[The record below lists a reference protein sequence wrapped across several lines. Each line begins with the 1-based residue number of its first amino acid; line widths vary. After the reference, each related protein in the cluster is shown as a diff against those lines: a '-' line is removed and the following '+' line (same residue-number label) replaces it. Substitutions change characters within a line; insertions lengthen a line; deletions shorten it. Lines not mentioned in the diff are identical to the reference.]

1 MRHVKGYQ
9 ELFEAQ
15 IGLTREQIKW
25 LDMCTHIISEWEF
38 NEETGLVDVY
48 GDFHCPSQGLTDL
61 KGIIFG
67 KIEGSFDCS
76 NNRLTSLEG
85 APQEVGGGFDCSRNL
100 LKSLEGA
107 AKKVGTSF
115 LCYGN
120 QLTSLEGSPRRTMSF
135 YCYHNDLTS
144 LKGAPEIVHG
154 FFDCSNNSITS
165 LDGVPL
171 NMSSRD
177 FRAAENPVSEET
189 LEALYKRMKSGM
201 GWDEAVEMQWDYID
215 NENDQILL
223 APSNPKFSPDEKKG
237 YEVLAKLRKRVI

>member
-15 IGLTREQIKW
+15 IGLTQEQIKW
-25 LDMCTHIISEWEF
+25 LNNCTHISSEWEF
-38 NEETGLVDVY
+38 NEETGLVDVD
-48 GDFHCPSQGLTDL
+48 GNFNCTMQGLTDL
-61 KGIIFG
+61 KGVRFG
-67 KIEGSFDCS
+67 NVSGSFDCS
-76 NNRLTSLEG
+76 NNRITSLEG
-85 APQEVGGGFDCSRNL
+85 APQEVGGGFDCSHNL
-100 LKSLEGA
+100 IGSLDGA
-107 AKKVGTSF
+107 PKKVGTSF
-115 LCYGN
+115 NCSGN

-135 YCYHNDLTS
+135 YCLFNDLTS

-223 APSNPKFSPDEKKG
+223 APYNPKFSPEEKKG

>member
-9 ELFEAQ
+9 ELLEAQ

-25 LDMCTHIISEWEF
+25 LDMCTHISSEWEF
-38 NEETGLVDVY
+38 NEETGLVDVD
-48 GDFHCPSQGLTDL
+48 GNFNCTMQGLTDL
-61 KGIIFG
+61 KGVRFG
-67 KIEGSFDCS
+67 NVSGSFDCS
-76 NNRLTSLEG
+76 NNRIASLEG
-85 APQEVGGGFDCSRNL
+85 APQEVGGGFDCSHNL

-107 AKKVGTSF
+107 AKKIGTSF
-115 LCYGN
+115 NCSGN

-135 YCYHNDLTS
+135 YCLFNDLTS
-144 LKGAPEIVHG
+144 LRGAPEIVHG
-154 FFDCSNNSITS
+154 FFDCSHNNITS
-165 LDGVPL
+165 LEGVPL
-171 NMSSRD
+171 NMSFRD
-177 FRAAENPVSEET
+177 FRAAENPVSEEI